1 VERVRGKVE
10 YTSLPAFLLPEPFTL
25 PQLQH
30 VYEVVMGR
38 PVDKSGFRTRMIA
51 ADFLQEVG
59 LVEAASRRPP
69 MAYRLKD
76 RAKPVFFHRT
86 FSPRGSA

>member
-1 VERVRGKVE
+1 ME

-30 VYEVVMGR
+30 IYEVVLGR
-38 PVDKSGFRTRMIA
+38 PVDKSGFRTRIIA
-51 ADFLQEVG
+51 ADFLNEGG
-59 LVEAASRRPP
+59 LVEGASRRPP

-76 RAKPVFFHRT
+76 RSGPVYFPRT
-86 FSPRGSA
+86 FSPRGSE